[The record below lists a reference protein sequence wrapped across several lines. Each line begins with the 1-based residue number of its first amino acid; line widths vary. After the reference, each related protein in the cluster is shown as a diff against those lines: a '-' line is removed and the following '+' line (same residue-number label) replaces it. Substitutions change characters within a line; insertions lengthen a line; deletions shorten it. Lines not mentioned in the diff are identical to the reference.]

1 MLIAI
6 VLVLVVAASI
16 LFHVLSPWW
25 FTPIASNWGYI
36 DDTINLTFWITG
48 IVFAAVVL
56 FMAYCV
62 WRFRHRPGHRA
73 AYEPENKRLETWLA
87 VITGVGVA
95 AMLAPGLVVWGQ
107 FITVPA
113 GATALEVV
121 GQQWQWAYRLPGAD
135 GRLGAADTRAV
146 SAENPIGIDPSDP
159 AGQDDIVVQGGEIH
173 LPVGKPVALLLRSV
187 DALHNFYVP
196 EFRAKMDM
204 IPGSVTYY
212 WIAPT
217 RTGTF
222 EALCAELCGVGHPFM
237 RGTVVVEEEAD
248 YQAWLAQQQT
258 FQQMMTPAETSAL
271 DARSGAGARF

>member
-1 MLIAI
+1 
-6 VLVLVVAASI
+6 VVAGSV

-25 FTPIASNWGYI
+25 FTPIASNWAYI

-62 WRFRHRPGHRA
+62 WRFRHRPGNRA

-87 VITGVGVA
+87 VVTGVGVA

-113 GATALEVV
+113 GAASVEVV
-121 GQQWQWAYRLPGAD
+121 GQQWQWAYRLPGKD
-135 GRLGAADTRAV
+135 GRLGRADTRAV
-146 SAENPIGIDPSDP
+146 TAENPLGIDPADP
-159 AGQDDIVVQGGEIH
+159 AGQDDLVVQGGELH
-173 LPVGKPVALLLRSV
+173 LPIGKPVALLLRSV

-196 EFRAKMDM
+196 EFRGKMDM

-212 WIAPT
+212 WITPT

-222 EALCAELCGVGHPFM
+222 EVLCAELCGVGHPYM
-237 RGTVVVEEEAD
+237 RGTVVVDEAAD
-248 YQAWLAQQQT
+248 YQAWIDQQQT
-258 FQQMMTPAETSAL
+258 FQQLTAPAETSAL
-271 DARSGAGARF
+271 VPDAGPRPRL